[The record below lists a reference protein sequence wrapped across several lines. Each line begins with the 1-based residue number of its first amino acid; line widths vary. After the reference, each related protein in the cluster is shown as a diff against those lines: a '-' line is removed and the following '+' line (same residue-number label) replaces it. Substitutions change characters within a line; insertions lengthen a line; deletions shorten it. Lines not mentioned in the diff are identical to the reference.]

1 MKAMFCFKVVVETS
15 ELLFLYLLL
24 PSAGVLFLLF
34 LLVVVVVVLA
44 AGALFF
50 HFRLPSARHH
60 KLPLELQ
67 GCVQR

>member
-1 MKAMFCFKVVVETS
+1 MKATLCFKVVVETS

-34 LLVVVVVVLA
+34 LVVVVVVLA

-67 GCVQR
+67 GCVQC